1 MVSVWVVSF
10 FPHACLTCA
19 PELLAFHLADAFISQ
34 PPGVAAAGAAGLYR
48 VVKQVVGQPLQV
60 TVTHK
65 GILGQVAG
73 GEPES
78 QQREVDH
85 ENGQWEPQIRITP
98 CN

>member
-1 MVSVWVVSF
+1 MDCEL

-34 PPGVAAAGAAGLYR
+34 PPGVAATGAAGLYW

-73 GEPES
+73 REPES

-85 ENGQWEPQIRITP
+85 RSDNG
-98 CN
+98 NHKYG